1 MRNRPFAPVRV
12 LASAVTAAAMVLPAF
27 AFAATSAPA
36 PSFSP
41 PEASTSKSTSNP
53 PATSSTQVQP
63 VSRPLS
69 CDLAEYRQFDFWIGE
84 WDVYQPDGTLVGTN
98 RITLILGTCVL
109 LENWKGK
116 SGMEGWSFNN
126 YDRAEKKWHQNWVD
140 SHGSR
145 LDLVGTLVGKSM
157 VLSGDQVGTD
167 GTTTMNRITWEP
179 IDANR
184 VRQLWEQSKDGG
196 KTWTVAFDG
205 QYVRHG
211 SGASVSGSR
220 RGR

>member
-1 MRNRPFAPVRV
+1 MRIRPFAPVRV
-12 LASAVTAAAMVLPAF
+12 PAAAIVLAVAVTAFIAAH
-27 AFAATSAPA
+27 ATAQNVQQPG
-36 PSFSP
+36 
-41 PEASTSKSTSNP
+41 ASTSPATSNP
-53 PATSSTQVQP
+53 PATSSTQAQP

-84 WDVYQPDGTLVGTN
+84 WDVFQPDGTLVGTN

-126 YDRAEKKWHQNWVD
+126 YDRAERKWHQNWVD

-145 LDLVGTLVGKSM
+145 LDLVGALVGKNM

-211 SGASVSGSR
+211 SGASASGNR